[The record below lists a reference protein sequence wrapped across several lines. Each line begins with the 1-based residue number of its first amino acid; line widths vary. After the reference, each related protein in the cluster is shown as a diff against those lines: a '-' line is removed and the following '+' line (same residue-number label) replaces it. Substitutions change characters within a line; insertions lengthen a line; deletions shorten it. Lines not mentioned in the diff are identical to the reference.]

1 MDVSSIASTATTIA
15 ETGLKQEAGMAVL
28 KRAQDIA
35 RTTAIQ
41 LLDAIPAAP
50 NLPDHLGKNINTTA

>member
-1 MDVSSIASTATTIA
+1 MDVTSIANLATTIA

-35 RTTAIQ
+35 RTSAAQ
-41 LLDAIPAAP
+41 LLDAIPATP
-50 NLPDHLGKNINTTA
+50 NLPAHLGKNINTTA